1 MFMITPEDTLHALWQ
16 CLGLSSIWDSD
27 SMWDFLRITNFNQ
40 FEDLVKFV
48 IDKGKNLEIFAFLV
62 WTIWYRRN
70 LLCTSNTPY
79 PITQVLPNEEKL

>member
-16 CLGLSSIWDSD
+16 CLGLSSIWDLD
-27 SMWDFLRITNFNQ
+27 SMWDFRRITDFNR

-62 WTIWYRRN
+62 
-70 LLCTSNTPY
+70 
-79 PITQVLPNEEKL
+79 